1 MHLKLTTF
9 IAVNIF
15 ILSLFLFST
24 NKCMSQ
30 ENQLNNSL
38 NSIISKYMD
47 KNKVA
52 GLSVCVIKNE
62 SIFWSNSYGYANLE
76 ENIHMN
82 IDAIM
87 NIASISKTITATAVL
102 QLWERGQLDL
112 DADINKYLAFK
123 VRNPNFPETPITIRQ
138 LLTHTSSIN
147 DSKAYYESYACGDPV
162 IDLPDWIKSYFE
174 NTGRYYD
181 EKNNFHSWKPGEGYK
196 YSNVAFGL
204 LGFIIEEITK
214 QPFSEYCKINI
225 ISPLGMNNSAWFIK
239 DIDTLKQAKQYVKA
253 NRRNK
258 KSEWISKLN
267 SKQIGNY
274 LQLCNYSFYNYP
286 DGLFKTSVKE
296 LSYFLRAI
304 MNQGVYNGERVLE
317 KTTVSEMLT
326 LQLEDNNR
334 QGLCWVKEKH
344 DPLWG
349 HSGSDPGIQTYM
361 YFDYHAKMG
370 IILFQNSG
378 SGNAYKLV
386 KNLLSV
392 MEESRK

>member
-38 NSIISKYMD
+38 NSIISKHMD

-52 GLSVCVIKNE
+52 GLSVCVIKND

-87 NIASISKTITATAVL
+87 NIASISKTITATAIL
-102 QLWERGQLDL
+102 QLVEKEELDL
-112 DADINKYLAFK
+112 NADINEYLEFS
-123 VRNPNFPETPITIRQ
+123 VRNPNHPEKPITIKQ

-147 DSKAYYESYACGDPV
+147 DSEVYYKSYACGDPNV
-162 IDLPDWIKSYFE
+162 TLAEWIKAYFD
-174 NTGRYYD
+174 NTGKFYD
-181 EKNNFHSWKPGEGYK
+181 EKNNFYSWKPGEGYK

-204 LGFIIEEITK
+204 LGFIVEEITK
-214 QPFSEYCKINI
+214 QPFSKYCKINI
-225 ISPLGMNNSAWFIK
+225 TKPLGMNNSAWFIR
-239 DIDTLKQAKQYVKA
+239 DIDTLKQAKQYVIV

-258 KSEWISKLN
+258 KSEWITKLN
-267 SKQIGNY
+267 SLQTDDY
-274 LQLCNYSFYNYP
+274 FQLCNYSFYNYP
-286 DGLFKTSVKE
+286 DGLFKTSIKE
-296 LSYFLRAI
+296 LSYFMIAI
-304 MNQGVYNGERVLE
+304 MNPGSYKGQQILDE
-317 KTTVSEMLT
+317 TTVSEMLT

-334 QGLCWVKEKH
+334 QGLCWIKVKAE
-344 DPLWG
+344 PLWG
-349 HSGSDPGIQTYM
+349 HSGSDPGIQTRM
-361 YFDYHAKMG
+361 CFNPQTKVG

-378 SGNAYKLV
+378 RGSTLKLV
-386 KNLLSV
+386 KNIYSLIV
-392 MEESRK
+392 ENKK

>member
-38 NSIISKYMD
+38 NSIISKHMD

-52 GLSVCVIKNE
+52 GLSVCVIKND
-62 SIFWSNSYGYANLE
+62 SIFWSNSYGYAN
-76 ENIHMN
+76 IGKSIPMSV
-82 IDAIM
+82 DAIM
-87 NIASISKTITATAVL
+87 NIASISKTITAMAVL

-174 NTGRYYD
+174 RSGKYYD

-204 LGFIIEEITK
+204 LGFIVEEITK
-214 QPFSEYCKINI
+214 QPFSKYCKINI
-225 ISPLGMNNSAWFIK
+225 TKPLGMNNSAWFIR
-239 DIDTLKQAKQYVKA
+239 DIDTLKQAKQYVIV

-258 KSEWISKLN
+258 KSEWITKLN
-267 SKQIGNY
+267 SLQTDDY
-274 LQLCNYSFYNYP
+274 FQLCNYSFYNYP

-304 MNQGVYNGERVLE
+304 MNQGAYNGERVLK
-317 KTTVSEMLT
+317 KTTVSEMLS
-326 LQLEDNNR
+326 LQLEDNDR
-334 QGLCWVKEKH
+334 QGLCWIKVKAE
-344 DPLWG
+344 PLWG
-349 HSGSDPGIQTYM
+349 HSGSDPGIQTRM
-361 YFDYHAKMG
+361 CFNPQTKVG

-378 SGNAYKLV
+378 RGSTLKLV
-386 KNLLSV
+386 KNIYSLIV
-392 MEESRK
+392 ENKK

>member
-1 MHLKLTTF
+1 MIQNQLALLQK
-9 IAVNIF
+9 IIF
-15 ILSLFLFST
+15 LSMAFLFSV
-24 NKCMSQ
+24 NICIAQ
-30 ENQLNNSL
+30 ESRLESSL
-38 NSIISKYMD
+38 DCTISDYID
-47 KNKVA
+47 KNDVPGIA
-52 GLSVCVIKNE
+52 VCIVKEDSTI
-62 SIFWSNSYGYANLE
+62 WSKSYGYANIE
-76 ENIHMN
+76 KNMPMS

-87 NIASISKTITATAVL
+87 NIASISKTITAVAIL
-102 QLWERGQLDL
+102 QLWENSKLDL
-112 DADINKYLAFK
+112 DADVNEYLEFS

-147 DSKAYYESYACGDPV
+147 DSKVYYKSYACGDPA
-162 IDLPDWIKSYFE
+162 INLAGWIKGYFD
-174 NTGRYYD
+174 NTGKFYD
-181 EKNNFHSWKPGEGYK
+181 KKNNFYSWKPGEGYK

-204 LGFIIEEITK
+204 LGFIVEKISM
-214 QPFSEYCKINI
+214 QPFSIYCKNNI
-225 ISPLGMNNSAWFIK
+225 ITPLTMNNSGWFIA

-317 KTTVSEMLT
+317 KTTVSEMLS
-326 LQLEDNNR
+326 LQLEDNDR
-334 QGLCWVKEKH
+334 QGLCWIKEKH

>member
-52 GLSVCVIKNE
+52 GLSVSVIKNE
-62 SIFWSNSYGYANLE
+62 SIFWSNSYGYAN
-76 ENIHMN
+76 IGKSIPMSV
-82 IDAIM
+82 DAIM
-87 NIASISKTITATAVL
+87 NIASISKTITAMAVL

-174 NTGRYYD
+174 SSGKYYD

-267 SKQIGNY
+267 SLQTDDY
-274 LQLCNYSFYNYP
+274 FQLCNYSFYNYP

-304 MNQGVYNGERVLE
+304 MNQGAYNGERVLK
-317 KTTVSEMLT
+317 KTTVSEMLS
-326 LQLEDNNR
+326 LQLEDNDR
-334 QGLCWVKEKH
+334 QGLCWKKAKH
-344 DPLWG
+344 EPLWG

-361 YFDYHAKMG
+361 YFDHHAKMG

-386 KNLLSV
+386 KNMYSLIV
-392 MEESRK
+392 EYEN